1 MQSQDRGSVPH
12 SHPHSSTNPPAP
24 CTAPAT
30 QCFSVQAMADPGTLP
45 RVLEVFAK
53 RGLIPAQVHAS
64 RPAGARDGLVVD
76 VHLDNADAEQAR
88 LIAQEIRRQFC
99 VDAVLVA
106 EKQAPAHA

>member
-1 MQSQDRGSVPH
+1 
-12 SHPHSSTNPPAP
+12 
-24 CTAPAT
+24 
-30 QCFSVQAMADPGTLP
+30 MADPGTLP

-64 RPAGARDGLVVD
+64 RVYASRTTTGAREGLAVD
-76 VHLDNADAEQAR
+76 IHLDNADAEQAR